1 MLKDGLYIVNKLE
14 DNGFSAYIVGG
25 AVRDFILSI
34 DSVDIDIC
42 TNARVDDICRIFSG
56 AIPGEF
62 GNAIVK
68 HNNSRFEITTFRVE
82 ENYVNNRKPS
92 SIKYVDNVEE
102 DLYRRDFT
110 MNTLLIDKNRKIIDY
125 MSGVNDI
132 RMGIIRSVG
141 DANDKFRD
149 DVLRILRAIRFA
161 TTLGFKLDNN
171 VIDGINNN
179 KKYLANLSY
188 NRKKD
193 ELDKIFLS
201 DNILDG
207 IELLKRYGLDKELNL
222 YDLDKIKSR
231 YDLLGIWSIVDKNN
245 LYPFNKNE
253 LNIIKGVRE
262 IIDKKIDNNILYK
275 YGLYICKIVSDI
287 RGEGCIVSRYNS
299 LPIKSRSDI
308 DISGD
313 DILLLLGMGEGK
325 YIEEIF
331 VRVEE
336 EIINSRLNNNKDD
349 IINFI
354 KIYYL

>member
-62 GNAIVK
+62 GNVIVK

-82 ENYVNNRKPS
+82 DNYVNNRKPS

-132 RMGIIRSVG
+132 RMGIIRSIG

-171 VIDGINNN
+171 VVDGINNN

-188 NRKKD
+188 NRKKE

-207 IELLKRYGLDKELNL
+207 IELLKRYGLDKELDL

-245 LYPFNKNE
+245 LYPFSKNE
-253 LNIIKGVRE
+253 FNIIKGVRE

-275 YGLYICKIVSDI
+275 YGLYICKIASDI

>member
-56 AIPGEF
+56 AILGEF

-171 VIDGINNN
+171 VVDGINNN
-179 KKYLANLSY
+179 KKYLVNLSY
-188 NRKKD
+188 NRKKE

-253 LNIIKGVRE
+253 FNIIKGIRE

>member
-34 DSVDIDIC
+34 DSVDVDIC

-82 ENYVNNRKPS
+82 ENYVNNRKPG

-171 VIDGINNN
+171 VVDGINNN
-179 KKYLANLSY
+179 KK
-188 NRKKD
+188 
-193 ELDKIFLS
+193 
-201 DNILDG
+201 
-207 IELLKRYGLDKELNL
+207 
-222 YDLDKIKSR
+222 
-231 YDLLGIWSIVDKNN
+231 
-245 LYPFNKNE
+245 
-253 LNIIKGVRE
+253 
-262 IIDKKIDNNILYK
+262 
-275 YGLYICKIVSDI
+275 
-287 RGEGCIVSRYNS
+287 
-299 LPIKSRSDI
+299 
-308 DISGD
+308 
-313 DILLLLGMGEGK
+313 
-325 YIEEIF
+325 
-331 VRVEE
+331 
-336 EIINSRLNNNKDD
+336 
-349 IINFI
+349 
-354 KIYYL
+354 